1 MSRHVKIIRD
11 PALPKQRPY
20 GLPAPLP
27 SSERILWQGSP
38 AWRSVARRVL
48 HVRALSFYF
57 TLLFV
62 VCAVRAV
69 IVPSEAIEFS
79 LVVLVVLGGVALG
92 LLAVFAMLIARTTV
106 YTVTDRRVVLRI
118 GVALTASLNL
128 PFRQIEEASVRLHA
142 DGTGDIPLLMSGE
155 TRIGWF
161 MLWPHVRPWR
171 TNRVQPM
178 MRCVPEA
185 GKVAEILSNALRDA
199 SEEMTSVAQTVS
211 MVPATRLEVPLAATG
226 D

>member
-1 MSRHVKIIRD
+1 M
-11 PALPKQRPY
+11 PKQRPY

-48 HVRALSFYF
+48 HVRGLSIYFAAL
-57 TLLFV
+57 LAI
-62 VCAVRAV
+62 CAARAL
-69 IVPSEAIEFS
+69 IVPTEAIWFS
-79 LVVLVVLGGVALG
+79 LVVLIVLGGIALG
-92 LLAVFAMLIARTTV
+92 LLALFAVLIGRTSV

-128 PFRQIEEASVRLHA
+128 PFRQIEQASVRLHA
-142 DGTGDIPLLMSGE
+142 DGSGDIPLLMSGE

-178 MRCVPEA
+178 MRCVPDA
-185 GKVAEILSNALRDA
+185 ANVAAILSTALNEATEQPAAVARSNIVA
-199 SEEMTSVAQTVS
+199 PAANQEM
-211 MVPATRLEVPLAATG
+211 PFAATG